1 MGDAARIRWSVPSP
15 VGHGLGGIAAGWLV
29 SPRHDRAAA
38 WTLAVLG
45 AAADL
50 DLLARDHRG
59 PAHSLGAAFIAGLAA
74 WLATRRW
81 RWGVAAGL
89 AWASHV
95 LLDWVGED
103 TWPPIGIPAL
113 WPFSHGYFQS
123 PFVVFP
129 SVSRQYW
136 RQWEFV
142 YLNARAVI
150 VELIVLVPIVLVV
163 RRVSARARR

>member
-1 MGDAARIRWSVPSP
+1 VPSP

-38 WTLAVLG
+38 WTLAALG

-50 DLLARDHRG
+50 DLIVRDHRG
-59 PAHSLGAAFIAGLAA
+59 AAHSLGAAFLTGVIV
-74 WLATRRW
+74 WLVTRRW
-81 RWGVAAGL
+81 RWGAAAGL
-89 AWASHV
+89 AWAAHV

-123 PFVVFP
+123 SIVIFP

-136 RQWEFV
+136 RHWEFV
-142 YLNARAVI
+142 YFNARALV
-150 VELIVLVPIVLVV
+150 VELIVLVPIVLLILKL
-163 RRVSARARR
+163 RPIRQR